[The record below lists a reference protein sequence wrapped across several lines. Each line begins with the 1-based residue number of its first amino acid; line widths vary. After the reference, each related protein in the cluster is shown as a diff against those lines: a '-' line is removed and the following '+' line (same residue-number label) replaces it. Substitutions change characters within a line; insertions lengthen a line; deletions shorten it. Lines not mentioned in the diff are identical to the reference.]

1 MTMSRLATILILVT
15 LTGCVITSVADNDP
29 ALGAALRPKPLPKPS
44 EPVSAQDVIDD
55 RERGLILAEVT
66 AYYRDLT
73 ARDWDAFARHF
84 WRGAVVTMIWEPQ
97 DGSERRVD
105 FISVPDFIAQMDLGQ
120 DSTFIFEQKMGTVEL
135 QFDGTVAQ
143 VWSRHRVRFGEPG
156 AVRDWIDVDAFT
168 LMKHVGLWKIS
179 SMALS
184 GN

>member
-1 MTMSRLATILILVT
+1 MTMFRPVAILLLVA
-15 LTGCVITSVADNDP
+15 LPGCVSTPGVDKDP
-29 ALGAALRPKPLPKPS
+29 APVATPRPLPEPS
-44 EPVSAQDVIDD
+44 ETMSAEDTSKA

-84 WRGAVVTMIWEPQ
+84 WRGAVVTMIWAPD

-105 FISVPDFIAQMDLGQ
+105 FISVPDFIAQMDLGD
-120 DSTFIFEQKMGTVEL
+120 DSTIIFEQTIGTVEL
-135 QFDGTVAQ
+135 QFDGNVAQ

-156 AVRDWIDVDAFT
+156 NVREWTDVDAFT

-179 SMALS
+179 SLALATK
-184 GN
+184 

>member
-1 MTMSRLATILILVT
+1 MTMFRPVAILLLVA
-15 LTGCVITSVADNDP
+15 LPGCVSTPGVDKDP
-29 ALGAALRPKPLPKPS
+29 APVATPRPLPEPS
-44 EPVSAQDVIDD
+44 ETMSAEDTSKA

-84 WRGAVVTMIWEPQ
+84 WRGAVVTMIWAPD

-105 FISVPDFIAQMDLGQ
+105 FISVPDFIAQMDLGE
-120 DSTFIFEQKMGTVEL
+120 DSTLICEQMMGSVEMH
-135 QFDGTVAQ
+135 FDGTVAQ

-156 AVRDWIDVDAFT
+156 NVHEWTDVDAFT

-179 SMALS
+179 SMALAAQ
-184 GN
+184 

>member
-1 MTMSRLATILILVT
+1 MTMFRPAAILLLVT
-15 LTGCVITSVADNDP
+15 LTGCVSTPVVDNKPAPVATP
-29 ALGAALRPKPLPKPS
+29 PPLPNQA
-44 EPVSAQDVIDD
+44 ETMGRQEMMDA

-84 WRGAVVTMIWEPQ
+84 WRGAVVTMLWQPE

-105 FISVPDFIAQMDLGQ
+105 FISVPDFIAQLDLGEG
-120 DSTFIFEQKMGTVEL
+120 STFIFEQAMGTVEVH
-135 QFDGTVAQ
+135 FDGNVAQ

-156 AVRDWIDVDAFT
+156 NVHEWTDVDAFT

-184 GN
+184 AQ